1 MEGVLWKWTNY
12 WNGWQTRWFVLE
24 NCVLAYYKSQEE
36 VSQGCKGSIKVTAAE
51 IIVHPG
57 GEGTRMDI
65 VVPGEQHFYL
75 RALSFKDRQQW
86 LVALGSAKQSYT
98 IGDGP
103 PPVPLSLPYSNG
115 GEAND
120 GRRESSGGNLT
131 KSGRRRT
138 SSSSTAPA
146 GITDPRGVYAALRSR
161 RGELRLYCDL
171 IIQQVH
177 EIQSAS
183 TFIKENQNAVADGAA
198 KPHLE
203 RMHEAASVLGPTCD
217 SFFEALEECLE
228 AASPNTTQH
237 HHPLSHSGS
246 SQSFH

>member
-24 NCVLAYYKSQEE
+24 NSVLAYYKSQDE
-36 VSQGCKGSIKVTAAE
+36 VNQGCKGSIKVSAAE
-51 IIVHPG
+51 IIAHPG

-75 RALSFKDRQQW
+75 RAPSFKERQQW
-86 LVALGSAKQSYT
+86 LVALGSAKQSNT

-103 PPVPLSLPYSNG
+103 PPVPLSLVLGSG
-115 GEAND
+115 DAAD
-120 GRRESSGGNLT
+120 ARRESLAARAAL
-131 KSGRRRT
+131 RRRT
-138 SSSSTAPA
+138 SSSSSSNAVVPSVNDA
-146 GITDPRGVYAALRSR
+146 QSVYAALRSR

-177 EIQSAS
+177 EIQAVSS
-183 TFIKENQNAVADGAA
+183 FIKDNQNAISDGSA

-217 SFFEALEECLE
+217 SFVEALEECLE
-228 AASPNTTQH
+228 TVSPSMHQPPSSRSN
-237 HHPLSHSGS
+237 HSS
-246 SQSFH
+246 EH